1 MQMLA
6 PVSVLRVCAIAAAMF
21 VAASTGATAQWLS
34 GSELVAALKQGGYV
48 IVMRHAN
55 SPQVR
60 PDPAIVAAGNT
71 RGERQ
76 LNENGHKTARAMGQ
90 ALKALRVPIGTVLS
104 SPTFRTLET
113 VRDLDVGNATT
124 FNLLGDGSEGY
135 EYSSF
140 EDSARFIRV
149 RITEMPRAGTNT
161 LIVTHVPNM
170 EQAFGDGYSIDEGQ
184 VVIVKP
190 DGSTGTPVGTIK
202 IDEWPRLVAG
212 R

>member
-1 MQMLA
+1 MRAMQMPALI
-6 PVSVLRVCAIAAAMF
+6 PVLRSCALAAALF
-21 VAASTGATAQWLS
+21 IAVSTGASAQWLS
-34 GSELVAALKQGGYV
+34 GSELVSALKQGGYV

-55 SPQVR
+55 SP
-60 PDPAIVAAGNT
+60 DPAIVAPGNT

-90 ALKALRVPIGTVLS
+90 ALKALRVPIGEVLA

-113 VRDLDVGNATT
+113 VRDLDVGAATT

-149 RITEMPRAGTNT
+149 RITEAPRAGTNT

-170 EQAFGDGYSIDEGQ
+170 EQAFGDSFSIDEGQ
-184 VVIVKP
+184 VVVVKP
-190 DGSTGTPVGTIK
+190 DGAMGTPIGTIK
-202 IDEWPRLVAG
+202 IDEWPRFTG
-212 R
+212 QR